1 MGVKHCVIVGLV
13 ISDYGRG
20 REEEGGSGGEGGGGR
35 GMVWRE
41 GGR

>member
-1 MGVKHCVIVGLV
+1 MERGGEEG
-13 ISDYGRG
+13 DRYGTLRG
-20 REEEGGSGGEGGGGR
+20 REGEGGGSGGEGGGGR